1 MKVGTDAVLLGA
13 IAEPASIPTRIL
25 DIGTGCGILALMMAQ
40 RFVDTTIDAIDID
53 APSISIA
60 KENVLHSPWSNRV
73 FCYHSSIQDFAEQKH
88 ENYSLI
94 ISNPPYFSNS
104 LRNNDIQKRLARH
117 DDAMPPTMLFVCSYR
132 MLNPDGELWIVI
144 PSSEKEK
151 FISAAET
158 AYMNSSRIID
168 ICTAI
173 GKTPKLTILSF
184 SKKTASSPVVTTHYM
199 RDDTNR
205 YSSWY
210 RQVTG
215 AFLL

>member
-1 MKVGTDAVLLGA
+1 
-13 IAEPASIPTRIL
+13 
-25 DIGTGCGILALMMAQ
+25 MMAQ
-40 RFVDTTIDAIDID
+40 RFVDATIDAIDID

-73 FCYHSSIQDFAEQKH
+73 FCHHNSIQDFAEQKH

-104 LRNNDIQKRLARH
+104 LRNEDIQKRLARH
-117 DDAMPPTMLFVCSYR
+117 DDAMPPYLLFAYSYHMLR
-132 MLNPDGELWIVI
+132 PDGELWIVI

-151 FISAAET
+151 FNSAADK
-158 AYMNSSRIID
+158 AYMNSSQIID

-173 GKTPKLTILSF
+173 GKKPKLTILSF
-184 SKKTASSPVVTTHYM
+184 SKKTASSPVVTTHYR
-199 RDDTNR
+199 RDDPNR